1 MARGMAWARIWPR
14 AVGWRHHRGGL
25 WAGLLRLRALL
36 WAALRLLPRSLL
48 WAVLGT
54 APVLWLAPLRLA
66 SLSPLVEEFADRAQ
80 ECWAAATPPWGRFC
94 AGDTSVENPG
104 DGS

>member
-14 AVGWRHHRGGL
+14 AAGWRHHRGGL

-66 SLSPLVEEFADRAQ
+66 SLSPLVDRVRRQGAGMLGGGN
-80 ECWAAATPPWGRFC
+80 AAAGKILRPVCFC
-94 AGDTSVENPG
+94 
-104 DGS
+104 